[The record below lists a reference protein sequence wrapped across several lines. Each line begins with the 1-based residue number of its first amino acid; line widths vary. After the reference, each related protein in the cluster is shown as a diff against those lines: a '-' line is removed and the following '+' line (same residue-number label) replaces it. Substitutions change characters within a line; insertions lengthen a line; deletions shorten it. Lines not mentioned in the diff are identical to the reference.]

1 MQDTAPTSETMK
13 KIGSEIQINKK
24 FSKKGICLGKCDRDV
39 IRMDNV
45 STVICYSC
53 KRIVFQSQ

>member
-13 KIGSEIQINKK
+13 KIGSETQIDKK

-39 IRMDNV
+39 IIMNNYPA
-45 STVICYSC
+45 VICYSC
-53 KRIVFQSQ
+53 KRIVSQMK